1 MGIKQ
6 EMGNISRYRREFSS
20 RQWGNIRVS
29 ENNFYRYSNAQ
40 LTQTGTYTI
49 VEDTM
54 SFTVHGKR
62 ITFNGSG
69 SINSEKFVM
78 ITDTAN
84 F

>member
-1 MGIKQ
+1 
-6 EMGNISRYRREFSS
+6 
-20 RQWGNIRVS
+20 
-29 ENNFYRYSNAQ
+29 
-40 LTQTGTYTI
+40 
-49 VEDTM
+49 M